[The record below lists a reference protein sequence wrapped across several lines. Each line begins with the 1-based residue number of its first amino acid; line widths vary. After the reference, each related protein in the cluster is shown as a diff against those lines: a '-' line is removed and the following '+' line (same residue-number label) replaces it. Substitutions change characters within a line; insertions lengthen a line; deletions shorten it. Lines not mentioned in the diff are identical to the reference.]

1 MFAFDLSILSEEE
14 KKSNP
19 FLNNIQDCGTIKK
32 TKNTRKSKNF
42 NLKNTANKSK
52 NIKDLTKDITK
63 YITKVHIQN
72 DKKLIFNITTINNY
86 KQNEEFD
93 KYKKVKKRD

>member
-19 FLNNIQDCGTIKK
+19 FLNNIQDCGIIKK
-32 TKNTRKSKNF
+32 TKDTRKSKNF

-52 NIKDLTKDITK
+52 NTKDKTTI
-63 YITKVHIQN
+63 HIQN
-72 DKKLIFNITTINNY
+72 YKKLIFNITTINNY
-86 KQNEEFD
+86 KQNEEFN
-93 KYKKVKKRD
+93 KYKKVKKRN

>member
-1 MFAFDLSILSEEE
+1 MFAFVLSILSEEE
-14 KKSNP
+14 EKPNP

-32 TKNTRKSKNF
+32 TKKTQNTRKSKNF
-42 NLKNTANKSK
+42 NLKNKANKSK
-52 NIKDLTKDITK
+52 DTKDT
-63 YITKVHIQN
+63 TTVHIQT

>member
-14 KKSNP
+14 KKTNP

-32 TKNTRKSKNF
+32 TKNTRKSKNLNF
-42 NLKNTANKSK
+42 KNTANKSK
-52 NIKDLTKDITK
+52 DTKDTTK
-63 YITKVHIQN
+63 DMTTVHIQN

-86 KQNEEFD
+86 KHNEEFN
-93 KYKKVKKRD
+93 KYKKVEKRD